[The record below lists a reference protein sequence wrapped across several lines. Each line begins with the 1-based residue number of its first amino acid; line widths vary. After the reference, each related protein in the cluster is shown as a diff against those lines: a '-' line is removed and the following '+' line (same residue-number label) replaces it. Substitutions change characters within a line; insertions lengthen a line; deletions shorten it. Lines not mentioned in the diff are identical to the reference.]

1 MSKENEKRNSIKES
15 KIPISEII
23 RHYGPRRALIFVV
36 LALFFAALIIV
47 YNIFLTNFITHSL
60 QAESQISA
68 IDSAKDV
75 EVYLSTGTDVIQITE
90 YGISRLIEKG
100 ASDEEIMDYLTDK
113 TDSVQSS
120 ILPATTGI
128 YGCIRGEFYDG
139 SGWVPDDDYVP
150 QERPWYVEAV
160 ADKGNIVLINPY
172 LDLYTGDVVMT
183 IAKTLPDGE
192 NVVAVDI
199 TLGRIQEI
207 TEENIGNGAD
217 TKRMVISGNG
227 FVVAHSDIEERA
239 KNYLEDKGTF
249 GNLVLTSVL
258 ESENDFVE
266 INYRGDRYTVY
277 GVPIGKDWY
286 SISVVDS
293 KGIYRPLMI
302 VNFASLLA
310 IVATFVIFT
319 IIMIRSGKR
328 ATQNDTLQSI
338 LSSSAEIYM
347 SLCDLDVIN
356 NSVTGIRNVNPAIAK
371 AVEACDGNMKEIF
384 AGIMTGL
391 PDSPTKQAAVA
402 FSDLSTIDERMKD
415 TDTATVEYL
424 SYGNIWVRARLVVS
438 ERTPDGKVSHVLW
451 MLENIDKEKKEREN
465 LIDMSE
471 RAVAA
476 SEAKSAFLSNMSHE
490 IRTPI
495 NAILGMNEVVLR
507 ECRDENIISYSENIR
522 SSGHTLLGLVND
534 ILDFSKI
541 ESGKL
546 EIIPADYELASMLN
560 DLVNMIRPR
569 LDKKGL
575 DLILDIDQNIP
586 EKLFG
591 DDVRI
596 RQVITNIL
604 TNAVKYTEKGSVTFS
619 MSYDPVEYSEEEIVL
634 HVKIKDTGIGIRK
647 EDMSKLFSEFERIEE
662 KRNRNIEGTGL
673 GMAITQSLLELMN
686 SRLKVESVYGEGSEF
701 SFDLTQRVRDKEP
714 IGDYE
719 TAYKKTLTQKEE
731 YHRQFTAPDA
741 HILVV
746 DDTPMNLL
754 VFTSLLEPMELK
766 IDTAE
771 SGDEGIVL
779 ALKNKYDIVFLD
791 HMMPNK
797 DGIETLQEIR
807 SSEDNPNTDTPF
819 VCLTA
824 NAISGAREQYIE
836 AGFDDYLTKPID
848 SKKLEEMIQTYLPDE
863 KVNRAPDDEPQRA
876 DAPAA
881 AARSAAPVSDGTVLP
896 EALYAMID
904 LNPVEGVKRCGTP
917 KIYLNALKAFAGSIE
932 PTIAAT
938 RSYRKSDNLDDVM
951 ITVHSIKTAAAMIG
965 AERISNMALGIEK
978 AGVENFREERLN
990 ELFDR
995 CIELCNNLASLI

>member
-1 MSKENEKRNSIKES
+1 MSKGNRNSIKES
-15 KIPISEII
+15 RIPITAII
-23 RHYGPRRALIFVV
+23 KHYGPRRALIFVL
-36 LALFFAALIIV
+36 LALSFAALILV
-47 YNIFLTNFITHSL
+47 YNMLLRNFVTRSL
-60 QAESQISA
+60 QTESEISA
-68 IDSAKDV
+68 INSAK
-75 EVYLSTGTDVIQITE
+75 EVDIYLSTGTDVIDVAE
-90 YGISRLIEKG
+90 YTVEKML
-100 ASDEEIMDYLTDK
+100 SENRTDEEILEYLTYE
-113 TDSVQSS
+113 TNTIQNS

-128 YGCIRGEFYDG
+128 YGCIRDRYFDG
-139 SGWVPDDDYVP
+139 SGWDPGEDYVP
-150 QERPWYVEAV
+150 QERPWYLEAV

-172 LDLYTGDVVMT
+172 FDLYSEEVVMT
-183 IAKTLPDGE
+183 IAKALPDGE

-207 TEENIGNGAD
+207 TEENVGNDAD
-217 TKRMVISGNG
+217 TKRMVISSNG
-227 FVVAHSDIEERA
+227 FVVAHSDIDERA
-239 KNYLEDKGTF
+239 ANYLEETGTF

-258 ESENDFVE
+258 NSENDFTD
-266 INYRGDRYTVY
+266 IRYQGDYYTVY

-293 KGIYRPLMI
+293 RKLTFPLLI
-302 VNFASLLA
+302 LAVTSGFA
-310 IVATFVIFT
+310 IIATFVIFT
-319 IIMIRSGKR
+319 VIMLRTGKR
-328 ATQNDTLQSI
+328 TIIADNLQSI
-338 LSSSAEIYM
+338 LSSSADIYM

-356 NSVTGIRNVNPAIAK
+356 NSVTGIKNVNPAIAK
-371 AVEACDGNMKEIF
+371 AVESCDGNMKEIF

-391 PDSPTKQAAVA
+391 PESPTKQAAVE

-415 TDTATVEYL
+415 TDIATVEYL
-424 SYGNIWVRARLVVS
+424 SYGNIWVRARLLVS
-438 ERTPDGKVSHVLW
+438 ERTPEGKVSHVLW
-451 MLENIDKEKKEREN
+451 MLENIDQEKKERDS
-465 LIDMSE
+465 LIDLSE
-471 RAVAA
+471 RAFAA

-522 SSGHTLLGLVND
+522 SSGQTLLGLVND

-560 DLVNMIRPR
+560 DLVNMVRPR
-569 LDKKGL
+569 MDKKGL
-575 DLILDIDQNIP
+575 DLILNIDKNIP

-604 TNAVKYTEKGSVTFS
+604 TNAVKYTEHGSVTFS
-619 MSYDPVEYSEEEIVL
+619 MSHDRLEYSENEIML
-634 HVKIKDTGIGIRK
+634 HVKIKDTGIGIKK
-647 EDMSKLFSEFERIEE
+647 EDMNRLFSEFERIEE

-686 SRLKVESVYGEGSEF
+686 SRLNVSSRYGEGSEF
-701 SFDLTQRVRDKEP
+701 SFDLIQRVRDWEP

-719 TAYKKTLTQKEE
+719 TAYRKTLAHKEG

-741 HILVV
+741 RILVV

-754 VFTSLLEPMELK
+754 VFTSLLEPTELK
-766 IDTAE
+766 IDTAG
-771 SGDEGIVL
+771 SGDEGIEL
-779 ALKNKYDIVFLD
+779 ALKNRYDMIFLD
-791 HMMPNK
+791 HMMPDK
-797 DGIETLQEIR
+797 DGIETLKEIR
-807 SSEDNPNTDTPF
+807 GSGEKINDGTPF
-819 VCLTA
+819 ICLTA
-824 NAISGAREQYIE
+824 NAISGAREQYLE

-848 SKKLEEMIQTYLPDE
+848 SKKLEKMILSYLPSA
-863 KVNRAPDDEPQRA
+863 KVNMAHDDREESPDASAGSARSVG
-876 DAPAA
+876 APA
-881 AARSAAPVSDGTVLP
+881 DGTVLP

-904 LNPVEGVKRCGTP
+904 LNPVEGVKRCGSP
-917 KIYLNALKAFAGSIE
+917 KIYLNALRAFSDSIR

-938 RSYRKSDNLDDVM
+938 RNYKNSDDMDDVM
-951 ITVHSIKTAAAMIG
+951 ITVHSIKTAAGMVG

-978 AGVENFREERLN
+978 AGPENFSEERLN

-995 CIELCNNLASLI
+995 CIELCNNLTSLI

>member
-1 MSKENEKRNSIKES
+1 MAKTTKNSITDNR
-15 KIPISEII
+15 IPFSQII
-23 RHYGPRRALIFVV
+23 KRYGKRRVLAFVI
-36 LALFFAALIIV
+36 LALFFATLIIF
-47 YNIFLTNFITHSL
+47 YNIFLQNYITKSL
-60 QAESQISA
+60 QEESEISA
-68 IDSAKDV
+68 INSARDV
-75 EVYLSTGTDVIQITE
+75 ELYLSTGTNVIRVAE
-90 YGISRLIEKG
+90 YTVSKLIDEG
-100 ASDEEIMDYLTDK
+100 ASDDEILEYLTNQ
-113 TDSVQSS
+113 TNTIQSS

-128 YGCIRGEFYDG
+128 YGCIRDKYFDG
-139 SGWVPDDDYVP
+139 SGWDPGEDYVP
-150 QERPWYVEAV
+150 QERPWYIEAI
-160 ADKGNIVLINPY
+160 ADKDNMVLINPY
-172 LDLYTGDVVMT
+172 FDLYSEDVVMT
-183 IAKTLPDGE
+183 IAKALPNGKD
-192 NVVAVDI
+192 VIAVDI

-207 TEENIGNGAD
+207 TEENVGKDAD
-217 TKRMVISGNG
+217 TKRMVISSNG

-239 KNYLEDKGTF
+239 KNYLEEPGTF
-249 GNLVLTSVL
+249 GNLVYTSVL
-258 ESENDFVE
+258 ETSNDYVE
-266 INYRGDRYTVY
+266 ITYKDDTYTVY

-286 SISVVDS
+286 SISVVDAI
-293 KGIYRPLMI
+293 GIYRPLMMLNSI
-302 VNFASLLA
+302 SAFAIL
-310 IVATFVIFT
+310 ATFVIFT
-319 IIMIRSGKR
+319 IIMIRAGKR
-328 ATQNDTLQSI
+328 AVVADNLRAI
-338 LSSSAEIYM
+338 LSSSADIYM

-356 NSVTGIRNVNPAIAK
+356 NSVTGIKNVNPAIAK
-371 AVEACDGNMKEIF
+371 AVESCDGNMKEIF
-384 AGIMTGL
+384 SGIMTGL
-391 PDSPTKQAAVA
+391 PESPTKQAAVE
-402 FSDLSTIDERMKD
+402 FSDISTIDERMKD
-415 TDTATVEYL
+415 TDIATVEYL
-424 SYGNIWVRARLVVS
+424 SYGNIWVRARLLVS
-438 ERTPDGKVSHVLW
+438 ERTPEGKVSHVLW
-451 MLENIDKEKKEREN
+451 MLENIDREKKERDS

-471 RAVAA
+471 RAFAA

-522 SSGHTLLGLVND
+522 SSGQTLLGLVND

-575 DLILDIDQNIP
+575 DLILDIDKNIP

-604 TNAVKYTEKGSVTFS
+604 TNAVKYTEHGSVTFS
-619 MSYDPVEYSEEEIVL
+619 MSYDRMEYSEEEIML
-634 HVKIKDTGIGIRK
+634 HVGIRDTGIGIKK
-647 EDMSKLFSEFERIEE
+647 EDMKKLFSEFERIEE

-686 SRLKVESVYGEGSEF
+686 SRLIVSSEYGEGSEF
-701 SFDLTQRVRDKEP
+701 SFDLIQRVRDWEP

-719 TAYKKTLTQKEE
+719 TAYKKTLAHKEE

-766 IDTAE
+766 IDTAG
-771 SGDEGIVL
+771 SGDEGIELV
-779 ALKNKYDIVFLD
+779 LKNKYDIVFLD
-791 HMMPNK
+791 HMMPDK

-807 SSEDNPNTDTPF
+807 KAEDNPNAGTPF

-824 NAISGAREQYIE
+824 NAISGAREQYLE

-848 SKKLEEMIQTYLPDE
+848 SKKLEEMIRTYLPAE
-863 KVNRAPDDEPQRA
+863 KVNTVSDDKPEGTDTAAGAQRPGA
-876 DAPAA
+876 
-881 AARSAAPVSDGTVLP
+881 SVSDGTVLP

-917 KIYLNALKAFAGSIE
+917 KIYLNALRAFADSIK

-938 RSYRKSDNLDDVM
+938 RNYKNIDDMDDVM
-951 ITVHSIKTAAAMIG
+951 ITVHSIRTAASMIG

-978 AGVENFREERLN
+978 AGPENFTEERLN

-995 CIELCNNLASLI
+995 CVELCNNLTSLI

>member
-1 MSKENEKRNSIKES
+1 MSKGNRNSIKES
-15 KIPISEII
+15 RIPITAII
-23 RHYGPRRALIFVV
+23 KHYGPRRALIFVL
-36 LALFFAALIIV
+36 LALSFAALILV
-47 YNIFLTNFITHSL
+47 YNMLLRNFVTRSL
-60 QAESQISA
+60 QTESEISA
-68 IDSAKDV
+68 INSAK
-75 EVYLSTGTDVIQITE
+75 EVDIYLSTGTDVIDVAE
-90 YGISRLIEKG
+90 YMVRKMLSENRT
-100 ASDEEIMDYLTDK
+100 DEEILEYLTYE
-113 TDSVQSS
+113 TNTIQNS

-128 YGCIRGEFYDG
+128 YGCIRDRYFDG
-139 SGWVPDDDYVP
+139 SGWDPGEDYVP
-150 QERPWYVEAV
+150 QERPWYLEAV

-172 LDLYTGDVVMT
+172 FDLYSEEVVMT
-183 IAKTLPDGE
+183 IAKALPDGE

-207 TEENIGNGAD
+207 TEENVGKDAE

-227 FVVAHSDIEERA
+227 LVVAHSDIDERA
-239 KNYLEDKGTF
+239 KNYLEETGTF

-258 ESENDFVE
+258 NSENDFTD
-266 INYRGDRYTVY
+266 IRYQGDNYTVY

-293 KGIYRPLMI
+293 RKLTFPLLI
-302 VNFASLLA
+302 LAVTSGFA
-310 IVATFVIFT
+310 IIATFVIFT
-319 IIMIRSGKR
+319 VIMLRTGKR
-328 ATQNDTLQSI
+328 TVLADNLQSI
-338 LSSSAEIYM
+338 LSSSADIYM

-356 NSVTGIRNVNPAIAK
+356 NSVTGIKNVNPAIAK
-371 AVEACDGNMKEIF
+371 AVESCDGNMKEIF

-391 PDSPTKQAAVA
+391 PESPTKQAAVE

-415 TDTATVEYL
+415 TDIATVEYL
-424 SYGNIWVRARLVVS
+424 SYGNIWVRARLLVS
-438 ERTPDGKVSHVLW
+438 ERTPEGKVSHVLW
-451 MLENIDKEKKEREN
+451 MLENIDQEKKERDN
-465 LIDMSE
+465 LIDLSE
-471 RAVAA
+471 RAFAA

-522 SSGHTLLGLVND
+522 SSGQTLLGLVND

-560 DLVNMIRPR
+560 DLVNMVRPR
-569 LDKKGL
+569 IDKKGL
-575 DLILDIDQNIP
+575 DLILNIDKNIP

-604 TNAVKYTEKGSVTFS
+604 TNAVKYTEHGSVTFS
-619 MSYDPVEYSEEEIVL
+619 MSHDRLEYSENEIML
-634 HVKIKDTGIGIRK
+634 HVKIKDTGIGIKK
-647 EDMSKLFSEFERIEE
+647 EDMNRLFSEFERIEE

-686 SRLKVESVYGEGSEF
+686 SRLNVSSRYGEGSEF
-701 SFDLTQRVRDKEP
+701 SFDLIQRVRDWEP

-719 TAYKKTLTQKEE
+719 TAYRKTLAHKEG

-741 HILVV
+741 RILVV

-754 VFTSLLEPMELK
+754 VFTSLLEPTELK
-766 IDTAE
+766 IDTAG
-771 SGDEGIVL
+771 SADEGIEL
-779 ALKNKYDIVFLD
+779 ALKNRYDMIFLD
-791 HMMPNK
+791 HMMPDK
-797 DGIETLQEIR
+797 DGIEALKEIR
-807 SSEDNPNTDTPF
+807 ESGENINDGTPF

-824 NAISGAREQYIE
+824 NAISGAREQYLE

-848 SKKLEEMIQTYLPDE
+848 SKRLEEMIRSYLPPE
-863 KVNRAPDDEPQRA
+863 KVNAASDDRDENPGASAGSGRST
-876 DAPAA
+876 AA
-881 AARSAAPVSDGTVLP
+881 AADGTVLP
-896 EALYAMID
+896 EALYALID

-917 KIYLNALKAFAGSIE
+917 KIYLNALRAFADSIK

-938 RSYRKSDNLDDVM
+938 RNYKNSDDMDDVM
-951 ITVHSIKTAAAMIG
+951 ITVHSIKTAAGMVG

-978 AGVENFREERLN
+978 AGAENFSEEKLN

-995 CIELCNNLASLI
+995 CIELCNNLTSLI